1 VTNEEALTHLANQ
14 TAESVSGVLQMFFG
28 DGVTMS
34 SAAIVPRGTP
44 PLGAMPT
51 PTIVSNI
58 SYTDGATGGNLF
70 AVPVAG
76 ARALAAAMMGAMADD
91 DAPSDDLSELE
102 MSAVGEAANQMLAA
116 AAAATSAVLGQEV
129 EIDPPETRILKDLS
143 HALDGYQQTQW
154 MTSVSFQL
162 GNEPCRLVQLVP
174 QAFIVRMTQALQE
187 QGEEIQVGPSSGVDG
202 GDLLAAGMD
211 AAWLE
216 GARLRLSGELGRT
229 RLPAG
234 RVVDLAGGAIVPL
247 DKRATDPIDL
257 YVNGMPFARGRLVL
271 VDESDWAVR
280 IESIT
285 PTGSTA
291 S

>member
-70 AVPVAG
+70 AIPVSG
-76 ARALAAAMMGAMADD
+76 ARKLAAAMMGAMDEAAADD
-91 DAPSDDLSELE
+91 DDLSELE

-129 EIDPPETRILKDLS
+129 EIDPPETRVLKDLS

-162 GNEPCRLVQLVP
+162 GDEPCRLVQLVP
-174 QAFIVRMTQALQE
+174 QAFIVRMTQALQDK
-187 QGEEIQVGPSSGVDG
+187 GEEIQLAQQPGNGAPSPS
-202 GDLLAAGMD
+202 ATPD
-211 AAWLE
+211 AEWLE

-229 RLPAG
+229 RLPAA
-234 RVVDLAGGAIVPL
+234 RVVDLAGGSIVPL

-257 YVNGMPFARGRLVL
+257 YVNGLPFARGRLVL

-285 PTGSTA
+285 PTTGSI
-291 S
+291 SN

>member
-1 VTNEEALTHLANQ
+1 VTSEEALTHLANQ

-28 DGVTMS
+28 DGVSMS
-34 SAAIVPRGTP
+34 GAAIVPRGTP
-44 PLGAMPT
+44 PLAAMPT

-70 AVPVAG
+70 AIPVAG
-76 ARALAAAMMGAMADD
+76 ARALAAAMMGAMAEEG
-91 DAPSDDLSELE
+91 APDDDLSELE

-129 EIDPPETRILKDLS
+129 EIDPPETRVLKDLS

-154 MTSVSFQL
+154 MTSVSFQI
-162 GNEPCRLVQLVP
+162 GDNPCRLVQLVP

-187 QGEEIQVGPSSGVDG
+187 KGEEIPVGPSSGGLDG
-202 GDLLAAGMD
+202 GFLAAGMD
-211 AAWLE
+211 ADWLE
-216 GARLRLSGELGRT
+216 GARLRLSAELGRT
-229 RLPAG
+229 RLPAA
-234 RVVDLAGGAIVPL
+234 RIVDLGGGAIVPL

>member
-70 AVPVAG
+70 AIPVTG
-76 ARALAAAMMGAMADD
+76 ARKLAAAMMGAMAEEGPAEDE
-91 DAPSDDLSELE
+91 LSELE

-129 EIDPPETRILKDLS
+129 EIDPPETRVLKDLS
-143 HALDGYQQTQW
+143 RALEGYQQTQW

-162 GNEPCRLVQLVP
+162 GDEPCRLVQLVP

-187 QGEEIQVGPSSGVDG
+187 KGEEIQVGAAPPG
-202 GDLLAAGMD
+202 GGHGGMD
-211 AAWLE
+211 VVWLE

-229 RLPAG
+229 RLPAA
-234 RVVDLAGGAIVPL
+234 RVVDLAGGSIVPL
-247 DKRATDPIDL
+247 DRHATDPIDL
-257 YVNGMPFARGRLVL
+257 FINGMPFARGRLVL

-280 IESIT
+280 IESIIPT
-285 PTGSTA
+285 TGST
-291 S
+291 SN